1 MKSNFDSNTLKKSSP
16 DNELELNWISP
27 VRDSVCV
34 DYNRQINAVQARWD
48 QRDVHTRVRD

>member
-34 DYNRQINAVQARWD
+34 DYNRQVNAVQARWD